1 MGGSQSREP
10 DKTVNERNIDIYI
23 PYLTKV
29 YEAPTSKETCDTAC
43 IKYEPIFNYKTIPG
57 RPGLR
62 WGGFSI
68 PAVPPQVI
76 KEFVRNNCVSSKTTC
91 STTPSFEPSITAG
104 ILKESYK
111 ILTVV
116 PAFDR
121 EAKAITNY
129 KLFLINWLEN
139 AVPWK
144 KISHVGAPI
153 DPQVVSLIDKLVDMK
168 FDELRKK
175 GFETDF
181 TIQAEA
187 ISYYQRVWLGIPSLI
202 DKKYVGL
209 VSSLNKSMIY
219 HTLPPELQKI
229 PGAKIN
235 GSIDLFNIVYGFL
248 ESKILQQF
256 QRKRIIKPILD
267 EAELIFFYNTCAKV
281 IDDKELNKY
290 PNGDQI
296 KGIDFESFTD
306 ADLLNDRIFE
316 DLDSLKG
323 CCKLY
328 LFLYRKKSCS
338 KYMNKDTKDP
348 PDINTYR
355 KCKIAGLEPLL
366 KPASEVKRLADN
378 EQSKK
383 DGESSAISDENR
395 ALIEQKARKKEEADA
410 EEQRKKDEGFSNNLK
425 ENFQNEVFNQ
435 VESNLKLVLGY
446 VLIVIIIGIIIVLS
460 PTILNFAY
468 YIIADLLIPLIVYI
482 LTIIGQIV
490 TILGKS
496 ALLTGEGLTMFV
508 LGTLSSIIGMLQ
520 ITTGLTSNFIKD
532 IIVSLGQSLGIV
544 GSLSTD
550 IATNTVFA
558 TGTTAATFS
567 KVGQDAT
574 INSFNSLGTTLGTL
588 SKVGQDA
595 TIGSFNSLGTT
606 IGTLSKV
613 GKDVAVGSFNGIG
626 TTIGTLSKVG
636 QDATSGSLN
645 ILGTTIGSIGKVGQD
660 ATHGTLNTV
669 GTTIGTFGKIGKDAT
684 FGSFNSLGT
693 TIGTFGKIG
702 QDGTKE
708 SFNAIGSTIGTF
720 SKTGVYGA
728 LNLYSGITTSVGILS
743 KIGYDGIIGGLLYL
757 VDQFTNMVKISAGSG
772 FSIVDIVINFF
783 SLIVKIIMNT
793 CQSVAVLGNDFMMLL
808 IFLVVK
814 GPMLLL
820 SFFGKTIFENS
831 KKFYMTINNIEE

>member
-10 DKTVNERNIDIYI
+10 DKTQNERNIDEFI

-29 YEAPTSKETCDTAC
+29 YEAPTSKEVCDTRC
-43 IKYEPIFNYKTIPG
+43 IKYNPIFNYKTIPG

-68 PAVPPQVI
+68 PSVPPQVI
-76 KEFVRNNCVSSKTTC
+76 KEFVRNECVSSKTFC
-91 STTPSFEPSITAG
+91 STELSFEPAITAR
-104 ILKESYK
+104 ILRDSYK

-121 EAKAITNY
+121 EARAITNY
-129 KLFLINWLEN
+129 KLFLMNWLEN

-144 KISHVGAPI
+144 KINHPGAPI
-153 DPQVVSLIDKLVDMK
+153 DSQVVSLIDKLVDLK

-181 TIQAEA
+181 TIQAQA
-187 ISYYQRVWLGIPSLI
+187 IDYYQRVWIGLPSLI

-235 GSIDLFNIVYGFL
+235 GSEQLFYIVYEFI

-256 QRKRIIKPILD
+256 KIKRLIKPIVD
-267 EAELIFFYNTCAKV
+267 KEEMIFFFNTCAKV

-296 KGIDFESFTD
+296 KGIDFEAFTD
-306 ADLLNDRIFE
+306 ADLLKDRIFE

-338 KYMNKDTKDP
+338 IYMNKDTKEP
-348 PDINTYR
+348 PNIDTYR

-366 KPASEVKRLADN
+366 KPESEVKRLADN

-383 DGESSAISDENR
+383 DGESSSISDENR
-395 ALIEQKARKKEEADA
+395 ALIEQKARQKEEAEA
-410 EEQRKKDEGFSNNLK
+410 EEQRKKDEGFSN
-425 ENFQNEVFNQ
+425 EHFQNEVFNQ

-460 PTILNFAY
+460 PTILNFVY

-532 IIVSLGQSLGIV
+532 IVVSLGQSLGIV

-606 IGTLSKV
+606 MGTLSKV

-645 ILGTTIGSIGKVGQD
+645 ILGTTIGSIGKIGKD
-660 ATHGTLNTV
+660 ATHGTLNTLGTTIGTFGKIGQDATFGSFNSV
-669 GTTIGTFGKIGKDAT
+669 GTTIGTFGKIGKD
-684 FGSFNSLGT
+684 
-693 TIGTFGKIG
+693 
-702 QDGTKE
+702 GTKE
-708 SFNAIGSTIGTF
+708 SFNAIASTIGTF
-720 SKTGVYGA
+720 GKTGVYGA
-728 LNLYSGITTSVGILS
+728 LNLYSGITTSVGVLS

-783 SLIVKIIMNT
+783 SLIVKIIMNAGH
-793 CQSVAVLGNDFMMLL
+793 SVAVLGNDFMILL